1 MEEPEERALPTVIGP
16 NLRSFGIARRVQR
29 RRTPM
34 VGSAW
39 KLARTNLLRPDLSSF
54 GIDPRLGE
62 ADEKLALFHDS
73 GHFNCFSLGKLI
85 VAFFGMPGQKEAD
98 FRRSYAF
105 VLATPTPT

>member
-1 MEEPEERALPTVIGP
+1 LVRSEQRADAIWHSRLRALTAFGPT
-16 NLRSFGIARRVQR
+16 
-29 RRTPM
+29 
-34 VGSAW
+34 
-39 KLARTNLLRPDLSSF
+39 DLSSF

-73 GHFNCFSLGKLI
+73 GHFDCFSLGKLI